1 MMDVKK
7 KIPAM
12 WKNNL
17 TCRTC
22 KDDKALESQEH
33 LMSCPEITK
42 HVDIPTNLKYTDIF
56 RRVDKQLEVV
66 KVYKEIVRQREFL
79 LNCSE

>member
-1 MMDVKK
+1 
-7 KIPAM
+7 M
-12 WKNNL
+12 WKNDL

-33 LMSCPEITK
+33 LMSCPEIKK
-42 HVDIPTNLKYTDIF
+42 HVDIPPHPKYTDIF
-56 RRVDKQLEVV
+56 RHLDKQLEVV
-66 KVYKEIVRQREFL
+66 KVYKEIERQREIL